1 MSKFCTQCGYEAEDH
16 NKFCP
21 GCGTSLRDAG
31 DSPPVFLPSET
42 RQTASGSASIP
53 PGGVYSQT
61 YTESRGFESSDPNA
75 VTPDK
80 LVVEP
85 VVAVLL
91 TFLIAGL
98 GQMINGQVG
107 KGFAML
113 GALIFLSIVS
123 LGTFSL
129 PGFILICID
138 AYMSANAL
146 KQGRTIG
153 KWSFM
158 GSTK

>member
-1 MSKFCTQCGYEAEDH
+1 MSKFCTQCGYKTDDH
-16 NKFCP
+16 HKFCP
-21 GCGTSLRDAG
+21 GCGASLRNAG
-31 DSPPVFLPSET
+31 DAPPVFLPSET
-42 RQTASGSASIP
+42 HQAAPGSESIP
-53 PGGVYSQT
+53 PEGAYSRT
-61 YTESRGFESSDPNA
+61 DTESRGFESNDPNA

-91 TFLIAGL
+91 SFLIAGL

-107 KGFAML
+107 KGFAIL
-113 GALIFLSIVS
+113 GAMIFLSIVS
-123 LGTFSL
+123 FGTFSIPVL
-129 PGFILICID
+129 ILICVD

-146 KQGRTIG
+146 KQGRSIG

-158 GSTK
+158 GSTR